1 MSIQVEVKS
10 NGLERRV
17 TVALPAEKV
26 KQEIENRLK
35 SLSRRVKVDGFRA
48 GKVPM
53 KVVERKWGGTVR
65 QEVRNELVQSS
76 FYEAINQEKL
86 RPAGV
91 PHFDLQPDTPEVGLR
106 YTAVFEVYP
115 EFEVKV
121 PKDLKIVKPTAVIGE
136 SDIDAMIE
144 KLRTQRKSWAMVERP
159 AQKGDRVNIDFVG
172 TLDGE
177 PFDGNQATGFPLVLG
192 SGQLVPG
199 FEDKLVSASAGE
211 TVGLDIEF
219 PAEYRATNLAGKSV
233 HFEVKVNTVE
243 EAVLPEVDEIF
254 IKSFGV
260 QDGSREAFRAE
271 VKKTMERELE
281 QASKDR
287 VKAQVLESL
296 LELNSIELPKA
307 LIDEEIERMRAQMEA
322 AQAHVTEEQARRRVA
337 LGLIIAELIKRNQ
350 FKAEPSKVRAAVEAV
365 AASYERP
372 DEVVQWYYERR
383 ERLSNVEALLL
394 EDQAVNW
401 VAEQNTIEAKP
412 TPFAELVGNV
422 PSSETAT

>member
-10 NGLERRV
+10 NGLERRI

-91 PHFDLQPDTPEVGLR
+91 PHFDLQPETPEVGLR

-121 PKDLKIVKPTAVIGE
+121 PKDLKIIKPTAVIGE
-136 SDIDAMIE
+136 SDIDVMIE
-144 KLRTQRKSWAMVERP
+144 KLRTQRKSWIVVERP
-159 AQKGDRVNIDFVG
+159 AQKGDRVNINFIG

-199 FEDKLVSASAGE
+199 FEEKLVGASAGN
-211 TVGLDIEF
+211 TVSLDIQF
-219 PAEYRATNLAGKSV
+219 PVEYRATNLAGKSV
-233 HFEVKVNTVE
+233 HFEVTINTVE
-243 EAVLPEVDEIF
+243 EAVLPEVDEAF

-260 QDGSREAFRAE
+260 QDGSQEAFRAE

-281 QASKDR
+281 QASKDK

-296 LELNSIELPKA
+296 FELNSIEIPKA
-307 LIDEEIERMRAQMEA
+307 LIDEEIGRMRAQMEA
-322 AQAHVTEEQARRRVA
+322 TQAHVTEDQARRRVA

-350 FKAEPSKVRAAVEAV
+350 FKAEPGKVRAAVEAV

-372 DEVVQWYYERR
+372 EEVVQWYYEQR

-401 VAEQNTIEAKP
+401 VAEQNTIEAKV
-412 TPFAELVGNV
+412 TPFSELVGNV
-422 PSSETAT
+422 PSGATAA